1 MTATYT
7 VDIKR
12 LTIRDMATLQRA
24 STQGLELSTI
34 LPILNRIVITD
45 DGSSAEDLP
54 YEHLEQILLAV
65 GERISKPNPT

>member
-12 LTIRDMATLQRA
+12 LTIKDMATLQRA

-45 DGSSAEDLP
+45 LD
-54 YEHLEQILLAV
+54 
-65 GERISKPNPT
+65 